1 MISKKITDL
10 LNQAY
15 STMRL
20 NLPDEL
26 NEMIEARQEA
36 EKNRFNKKNTKH
48 TLVVE
53 MMQIGC
59 TSFCKLTEQY
69 KKEFENYNI

>member
-1 MISKKITDL
+1 
-10 LNQAY
+10 
-15 STMRL
+15 MRL

-26 NEMIEARQEA
+26 NEKIEARQKA

-59 TSFCKLTEQY
+59 TQFCKLTEQY
-69 KKEFENYNI
+69 RKEFQNYNQV